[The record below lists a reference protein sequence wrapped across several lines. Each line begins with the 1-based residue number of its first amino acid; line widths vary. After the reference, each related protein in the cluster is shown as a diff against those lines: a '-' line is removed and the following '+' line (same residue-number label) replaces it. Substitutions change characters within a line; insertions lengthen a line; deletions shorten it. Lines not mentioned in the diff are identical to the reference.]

1 MYPKA
6 FQKLIKNLSSLPSVG
21 PKMAERLVLFLFKQ
35 DREKIKEFA
44 ENLLEIKNLS
54 ICKKCFNIA
63 ESDLCEFCKDSK
75 RDQHSICVVEEPL
88 DIISIERTR
97 AYNGLYHVLGGVIQ
111 IGDSG
116 EELKIPQLLSRIE
129 NEKISEVILAT
140 NPTTEGDATAL
151 YLKRKMQSLGAHPA
165 KSGEAGLPSAEFSR
179 VKITRLGRGL
189 STGADLEYADEITL
203 SEALT
208 NRKELL

>member
-35 DREKIKEFA
+35 DMEKIREFA

-63 ESDLCEFCKDSK
+63 EGELCEFCKDSK

-97 AYNGLYHVLGGVIQ
+97 AYSGLYHVLGGVIQ
-111 IGDSG
+111 VGDSG
-116 EELKIPQLLSRIE
+116 EDLKIPQLIDRIQ
-129 NEKISEVILAT
+129 NEKTTEVILAT
-140 NPTTEGDATAL
+140 NPTTEGDATSL
-151 YLKRKMQSLGAHPA
+151 YLKRKIQPLGT
-165 KSGEAGLPSAEFSR
+165 K
-179 VKITRLGRGL
+179 VTRLGRGL
-189 STGADLEYADEITL
+189 STGADLEYADELTL

>member
-35 DREKIKEFA
+35 DIEKIRDFA
-44 ENLLEIKNLS
+44 ENLLEIKNMK

-63 ESDLCEFCKDSK
+63 EAELCEYCKDSR

-88 DIISIERTR
+88 DIISLERTK
-97 AYNGLYHVLGGVIQ
+97 AYSGLYHVLGGVIQ
-111 IGDSG
+111 VGDSG
-116 EELKIPQLLSRIE
+116 ADLKISELLNRIE

-151 YLKRKMQSLGAHPA
+151 YLKRKMQPLNI
-165 KSGEAGLPSAEFSR
+165 
-179 VKITRLGRGL
+179 KITRLGRGL
-189 STGADLEYADEITL
+189 STGADLEYADELTL

-208 NRKELL
+208 NRKILL